1 MRRRKAPTVACFCLV
16 GEALAKTTAEC
27 IVLLKEDNSRF
38 WDKSVGDYLKKQAEV
53 DAHDACGGGE
63 NVARDEL
70 SADLEVL
77 GSLLLQKGVFGDKFD
92 QRTRWSLVNFEP
104 GTFDVDRYLFKRI
117 LVNSE
122 ICKSA
127 AKRRPIK
134 HVRQDSK
141 EFPAVRLMVFMVVF
155 SSLKPL
161 LALLR
166 FGFFGSA
173 VALTAEL

>member
-38 WDKSVGDYLKKQAEV
+38 WDKSVSDYLKKQVEV

-70 SADLEVL
+70 STELEVL
-77 GSLLLQKGVFGDKFD
+77 GSLLLQKGVLEDKFD
-92 QRTRWSLVNFEP
+92 QRTRWSLATFKP
-104 GTFDVDRYLFKRI
+104 GTFDVDRFLFKRL
-117 LVNSE
+117 LVKAELTTPQS
-122 ICKSA
+122 S
-127 AKRRPIK
+127 PS
-134 HVRQDSK
+134 V
-141 EFPAVRLMVFMVVF
+141 FPLMRLVIFMVVF
-155 SSLKPL
+155 SSFKPL

-173 VALTAEL
+173 VESTAEL